1 MYAADIK
8 ILLNGSVTIP
18 QSLSQQFPL
27 RSRQQ
32 SLQKLLRKCII
43 MTEKLILASGSPRR
57 REILTMA
64 GYRFTVLSPD
74 ADESAP
80 GLSPEA
86 LVQELSRR
94 KAAAAA
100 ALVGS
105 GHVIIAADT
114 VVALDEKI
122 LGKPRDAVQAA
133 EMLSMLSGRTHTVYT
148 GFTISGEAPACIS
161 RMQNLQTDSLPH
173 EAEVCPNLA
182 NTVSGEAPKKQQNT
196 VTRAVAAQ
204 VTMRDITKEEINA
217 YVATGSPLDK
227 AGAYGIQESAGM
239 FVQSIKGDYYSIMG
253 LPICPISVT
262 LRDTFGI
269 VPVL

>member
-1 MYAADIK
+1 
-8 ILLNGSVTIP
+8 
-18 QSLSQQFPL
+18 
-27 RSRQQ
+27 
-32 SLQKLLRKCII
+32 

-80 GLSPEA
+80 GLSPAA

-100 ALVGS
+100 AAAGA
-105 GHVIIAADT
+105 GHVILAADT

-122 LGKPRDAVQAA
+122 LGKPKNAAHAA

-148 GFTISGEAPACIS
+148 GFTICGEAPAGKY
-161 RMQNLQTDSLPH
+161 RMQNLLHDTLSHENEDIATSL
-173 EAEVCPNLA
+173 EANCGQSPA
-182 NTVSGEAPKKQQNT
+182 GKYQT
-196 VTRAVAAQ
+196 VTHAVAAK

-227 AGAYGIQESAGM
+227 AGAYGIQEAAGM
-239 FVQSIKGDYYSIMG
+239 FVQSIEGDYYSIMG
-253 LPICPISVT
+253 LPICPVSVT

>member
-1 MYAADIK
+1 MTAPFAQGS
-8 ILLNGSVTIP
+8 LNGAALRATS
-18 QSLSQQFPL
+18 SQP
-27 RSRQQ
+27 
-32 SLQKLLRKCII
+32 LQKLLRKRTD

-64 GYRFTVLSPD
+64 GYQFTVLSPD

-80 GLSPEA
+80 SLSPAE

-94 KAAAAA
+94 KAAAAT
-100 ALVGS
+100 ALAGPR
-105 GHVIIAADT
+105 HVILAADT

-122 LGKPRDAVQAA
+122 LGKPKNAAHAA

-148 GFTISGEAPACIS
+148 GFTICGEAPAGKHPSI
-161 RMQNLQTDSLPH
+161 TH
-173 EAEVCPNLA
+173 
-182 NTVSGEAPKKQQNT
+182 
-196 VTRAVAAQ
+196 AVAAQ

-227 AGAYGIQESAGM
+227 AGAYGIQEAAGM
-239 FVQSIKGDYYSIMG
+239 FIQTIQGDYYSIMG
-253 LPICPISVT
+253 LPICPVSVI

-269 VPVL
+269 VPVPQKIQREKPGKV